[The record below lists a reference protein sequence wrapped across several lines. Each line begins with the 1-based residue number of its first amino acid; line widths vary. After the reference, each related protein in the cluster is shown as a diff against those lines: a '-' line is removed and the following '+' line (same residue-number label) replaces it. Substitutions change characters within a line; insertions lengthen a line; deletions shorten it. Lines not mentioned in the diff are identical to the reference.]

1 MEQNLKFGIF
11 NITTIN
17 GVITLNIKV
26 RQWNSKVQAMPRI
39 PRSQN
44 SRGYVTSLIKILKA
58 IESGKENNHIMDFEG
73 SKSSNTLNH
82 YCIRLRPIGIVE
94 QKNSKWY
101 ISEELIGWNDK
112 NIGEIIPELL
122 NAKVKYISEML
133 KFIQSPKKIKSVLED
148 AKKTYNMT
156 WKDNS
161 QVYDRLHWFMD
172 LGMVKHISY
181 EQSYVLTESGKAF
194 LKKYPPVDSSEIL
207 RFTYDQTEEEN
218 EIIIPNYLEDTYQYE
233 WSSYKERKNNIG
245 YVPGGVENIANTI
258 SDTLDLSSN
267 YADFNNIY
275 NYLKSTYNISEN
287 SNGQF
292 TTFLTHLNILERTGE
307 KTYKTSQLGM
317 ELLQSENIDLNIVF
331 ILHKYYNYIFE
342 MLFVIRDKNM
352 TVKELA
358 TVGKTKFNM
367 PTESIDQIRK
377 RINYLK
383 NAFLIIE
390 DTGKTFR
397 LTQRGRLLCDKLDHY
412 YNNMIE
418 ENTNNVNNREKNLK
432 NSDIYDLLYELRS
445 SSIDSSN
452 PTKFEKVLQRYFEE
466 LGFISELLAK
476 SGTTDILLTAPTAPK
491 FTYRVNIDAKTNK
504 DGKVTEGL
512 IDIETLK
519 EHKEKHK
526 ANYVLVVGK
535 SFIGSRLIKRAE
547 NNGIALID
555 VDTLEMLL
563 KNHQKF
569 PLQAVE
575 YLPLFQQRGIVK
587 LEVLDK
593 QYNIMDRQKDLFKSI
608 IKILTDNSNDDYS
621 GGIISSDVIY
631 FIIKQENKTVDTP
644 ITMEEVKDML
654 SLLSNPLIDCV
665 GKTKDGY
672 YAKGSLKDAALK
684 FRFYYDVSTN

>member
-1 MEQNLKFGIF
+1 MEQNFKFGIF
-11 NITTIN
+11 NIIRSK
-17 GVITLNIKV
+17 GVIILNIKL

-58 IESGKENNHIMDFEG
+58 IESGKENNHILDFEG
-73 SKSSNTLNH
+73 SKSPNTLNY

-101 ISEELIGWNDK
+101 VSNELTGWNDE
-112 NIGEIIPELL
+112 NIEVILPKLL

-133 KFIQSPKKIKSVLED
+133 KFIQVPKKIKTILED

-181 EQSYVLTESGKAF
+181 EQKYVLTECGEKF
-194 LKKYPPVDSSEIL
+194 LKEHPPVKNSEIL

-218 EIIIPNYLEDTYQYE
+218 EINIPNYLDYTYQYE
-233 WSSYKERKNNIG
+233 WSTYKERKNNIG
-245 YVPGGVENIANTI
+245 YVPGGVENIATTI

-267 YADFNNIY
+267 YADFSSIY
-275 NYLKSTYNISEN
+275 NYLKSTYDISEN

-307 KTYKTSQLGM
+307 KTYKTSELGM
-317 ELLQSENIDLNIVF
+317 ELLKSENIDLNIVF

-342 MLFVIRDKNM
+342 MLFVIKDKNM

-367 PTESIDQIRK
+367 PTESLDQTRK
-377 RINYLK
+377 RINYFK
-383 NAFLIIE
+383 NASLIIE

-397 LTQRGRLLCDKLDHY
+397 LTQRGKLLCDKLYPH

-418 ENTNNVNNREKNLK
+418 KTANNINGRNKTLK
-432 NSDIYDLLYELRS
+432 NSDIYDLLYDLRS
-445 SSIDSSN
+445 SSIDSSS
-452 PTKFEKVLQRYFEE
+452 PSKFEKVLQKYFEE

-504 DGKVTEGL
+504 DGKITEGL

-526 ANYVLVVGK
+526 ANYVVVVGK
-535 SFIGSRLIKRAE
+535 SFVGSRLIKRAE

-555 VDTLEMLL
+555 IDTLEMLL

-575 YLPLFQQRGIVK
+575 YLPIFQQGGIVK
-587 LEVLDK
+587 LDVLDK
-593 QYNIMDRQKDLFKSI
+593 EYNIMNRQKDLFKSI

-631 FIIKQENKTVDTP
+631 FMIKQESKSLDTP
-644 ITMEEVKDML
+644 ITMKEVKDML

-684 FRFYYDVSTN
+684 FRFYYDVSTK